1 MSSITRPPLT
11 TATRAASARRV
22 GLVHVVLP
30 LPPLQH
36 PSFQTTPP
44 PSPTM
49 ASSSMAQK
57 TFELNNDI
65 KPLDPAD
72 EIFLLDVEEQKKLV
86 KEAPWKKE

>member
-1 MSSITRPPLT
+1 
-11 TATRAASARRV
+11 
-22 GLVHVVLP
+22 
-30 LPPLQH
+30 
-36 PSFQTTPP
+36 
-44 PSPTM
+44 M